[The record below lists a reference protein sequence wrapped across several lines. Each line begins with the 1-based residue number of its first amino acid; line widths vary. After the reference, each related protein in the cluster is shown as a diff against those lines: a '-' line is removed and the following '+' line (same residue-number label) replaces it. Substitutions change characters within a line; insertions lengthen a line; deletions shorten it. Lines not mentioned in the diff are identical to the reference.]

1 MKYLTKTSENN
12 IRKKIVILN
21 FILSVTILIYHSN
34 CIKAMSYEY
43 KDIFYY
49 LSNFVTNF
57 GYCAVPTF
65 FALSAFL
72 FYRNFSLSQYI
83 LKLKRRFK
91 SLCLPY
97 LIWNLFYCILF
108 VICFYIP
115 IIHNNTNSTTEF
127 NLINNIIGIIMSDYT
142 PLWFVRDL
150 IIYVILSPCI
160 YYLIKNRIIGL
171 IIIIITL
178 STNLFF
184 INFPYESI
192 EYWLPIYLTGAY
204 IGHHYSEKIMTT
216 IFTGKKNFIVS
227 ISIFALSLF
236 ALCLIRNSYT
246 FFIYRYVSPLGI
258 WILLDYIINYEKLKT
273 RDAYTYSF
281 FIYANHFF
289 ILTALQR
296 VTTNVIDNSTL
307 AYGIN
312 YLIIPPLVLYFLITI
327 GKILKHKYSK
337 FYYLTTG
344 GR

>member
-1 MKYLTKTSENN
+1 MEYLTKTSENN
-12 IRKKIVILN
+12 IRKKIVMLN

-34 CIKAMSYEY
+34 CIKAMPYEN
-43 KDIFYY
+43 KDFFYY
-49 LSNFVTNF
+49 LSNLITNF

-83 LKLKRRFK
+83 SKLKRRFK

-108 VICFYIP
+108 VTCYYIP
-115 IIHNNTNSTTEF
+115 IIQNNTNSTTEF
-127 NLINNIIGIIMSDYT
+127 HFVNNLIGIIMSDYT

-160 YYLIKNRIIGL
+160 YYLIKNKIIGL
-171 IIIIITL
+171 IIILITF

-192 EYWLPIYLTGAY
+192 AYWLPIYLTGAY
-204 IGHHYSEKIMTT
+204 VGKHYSEKMMTT
-216 IFTGKKNFIVS
+216 IFTGKVALI
-227 ISIFALSLF
+227 ICITILALSLF
-236 ALCLIRNSYT
+236 TLCLIPNSYT
-246 FFIYRYVSPLGI
+246 FFIYRYISPFGL
-258 WILLDYIINYEKLKT
+258 WILLDYIINYEKLKV
-273 RDAYTYSF
+273 RDTYTYSF

-296 VTTNVIDNSTL
+296 IITNMIGSSTL

-312 YLIIPPLVLYFLITI
+312 YLIIPFIVLCFLITV
-327 GKILKHKYSK
+327 GKILKRNYSK